1 VRQPTDRAFFL
12 GFGLFFT
19 IVGTALL
26 YRGVLGW
33 TNSIGFVFGPF
44 AVIAGILMFVAAFK
58 QPSKR
63 KRRKDRSGFAW
74 GKGQK

>member
-19 IVGTALL
+19 IVGTALS
-26 YRGVLGW
+26 YRGALGW
-33 TNSIGFVFGPF
+33 TNAIGLVFGPF
-44 AVIAGILMFVAAFK
+44 AIIAGILMLIAAFK
-58 QPSKR
+58 KPSKL